1 MALGATDRGRPD
13 GWLECRL
20 LRRQEEEEELRPRQ
34 AVVCCSGR
42 HRCDWGPERAQQ
54 APTTAGGNIGTCPV
68 HPNSCHSAAGFREII
83 KLAKRVNERR
93 EQSSKDGSPPRRR
106 PGKEKVDDG
115 DVVAGGW
122 DLGYQS
128 PKGDLKDVFTG
139 DSDYADDNDHR
150 KKLYGM
156 YGGS

>member
-1 MALGATDRGRPD
+1 
-13 GWLECRL
+13 
-20 LRRQEEEEELRPRQ
+20 
-34 AVVCCSGR
+34 
-42 HRCDWGPERAQQ
+42 
-54 APTTAGGNIGTCPV
+54 V

-83 KLAKRVNERR
+83 KLAKRINERR

-106 PGKEKVDDG
+106 PGKEKVDNG